1 MANDQ
6 LQDVAGHLLRKRA
19 EVLGR
24 PLSWAEAVEI
34 TALVTSMSDKDKQK
48 LLALDDAPQP
58 VPTAGHL
65 LAILD
70 SVRLSDVEKQYM
82 GPSNVASWNNA
93 VTACCV
99 EIRKHLEN
107 TNAAPAAQD
116 VAGLFS
122 TSGNEGNWPRI
133 GEKYL
138 VRINGV
144 LQEETFE
151 FDQSDDGMGGGEYF
165 WSRPDCDERPAFDPA
180 RDEWLA
186 IDDLEAAHQSG
197 GAK

>member
-107 TNAAPAAQD
+107 TNAAPAAQG
-116 VAGLFS
+116 VSGLVSEAAFLLDRLS
-122 TSGNEGNWPRI
+122 DMEQC
-133 GEKYL
+133 L
-138 VRINGV
+138 V
-144 LQEETFE
+144 
-151 FDQSDDGMGGGEYF
+151 D
-165 WSRPDCDERPAFDPA
+165 
-180 RDEWLA
+180 
-186 IDDLEAAHQSG
+186 DDLCREYQGHVVPSAERLRVLLDAHQSG
-197 GAK
+197 GAA